1 MKWFGMGQGVSYVNT
16 CECISMRARGN
27 RKDIRARIMDKS
39 DANYPTV
46 RQLAL
51 IN

>member
-1 MKWFGMGQGVSYVNT
+1 MNT
-16 CECISMRARGN
+16 SECIFMRARGN
-27 RKDIRARIMDKS
+27 RKDIKARIMDKS

-46 RQLAL
+46 RQLGL